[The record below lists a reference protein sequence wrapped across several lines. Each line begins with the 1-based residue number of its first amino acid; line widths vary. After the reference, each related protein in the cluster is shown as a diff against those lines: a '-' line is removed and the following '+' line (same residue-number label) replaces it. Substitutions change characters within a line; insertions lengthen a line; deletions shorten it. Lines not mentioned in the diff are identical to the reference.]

1 LVESVE
7 AARLSAARW
16 ALSDRDAQGA
26 LNWLASL
33 PQGVARR
40 TLTLRLRLKATRLM
54 QNNLSALET
63 ARLLAK
69 HGAFSDV
76 ASQSLL
82 RSLSLACLA
91 ECHDRAQFQTAWLAL
106 DRDEQ
111 EDPEVALQAT
121 QRWLSLQGDPRD
133 ALQWLL
139 PLWNQW
145 VLSEAYRSRLADV
158 MEQAFLALPPDTE
171 WLGRID
177 QARQHL
183 PRHLEL
189 QYLSGRVCMRHGLW
203 GKAQQVLERA
213 APLLTG
219 SILQRRAWS
228 ALAELAEQRGDAER
242 AAQAWKKAAQS

>member
-1 LVESVE
+1 
-7 AARLSAARW
+7 
-16 ALSDRDAQGA
+16 
-26 LNWLASL
+26 
-33 PQGVARR
+33 
-40 TLTLRLRLKATRLM
+40 M
-54 QNNLSALET
+54 
-63 ARLLAK
+63 
-69 HGAFSDV
+69 

-82 RSLSLACLA
+82 RSLSLACL
-91 ECHDRAQFQTAWLAL
+91 EQCHDRAQFQTAWLAL
-106 DRDEQ
+106 DREEQ
-111 EDPEVALQAT
+111 EDPEVALQAAHS
-121 QRWLSLQGDPRD
+121 WLRLQGDPRD
-133 ALQWLL
+133 ALSWLL

-145 VLSEAYRSRLADV
+145 VLAPEGLPETYRPRLAEA
-158 MEQAFLALPPDTE
+158 MEQAFLVLPPDTE

-219 SILQRRAWS
+219 SVLQRRAWS

-242 AAQAWKKAAQS
+242 AAQAWKKAAQT